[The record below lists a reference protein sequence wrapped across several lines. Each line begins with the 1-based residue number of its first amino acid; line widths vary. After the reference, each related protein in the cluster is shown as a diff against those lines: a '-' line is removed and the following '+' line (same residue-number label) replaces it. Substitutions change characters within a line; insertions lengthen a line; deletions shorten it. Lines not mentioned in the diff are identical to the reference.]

1 MAQIPKK
8 TQERLSREVSKIQR
22 VLEAAKHR
30 DVNESDTALI
40 VADMLS
46 SVFGFDKYSEVTSE
60 MAIRGTYCD
69 LAVKVD
75 GKVQYLVEVKAVGL
89 ELKDGH
95 LKQAVDYGANQ
106 GIPYVVL
113 TNGVF
118 WKIHRIRFEQPIQN
132 DEICAFNFLE
142 LSPRKDEDQEKLY
155 LLCKEG
161 MSKAAIEEFSE
172 HVQTVN
178 RFVLAAVLVTEPVI
192 DLVRRE
198 MRRLSPDLRVEEDEV
213 LSILQNE
220 VLKRE
225 VIEGT
230 KAQEAAQRVKRSSG
244 RSLRKEK
251 SEVDPSQQVSGGL
264 QEQQAP
270 SAPTKAGPPTPGAPR
285 PRGPE
290 RTN

>member
-8 TQERLSREVSKIQR
+8 IQERLSREVLKLQR
-22 VLEAAKHR
+22 VLQAAKHR
-30 DVNESDTALI
+30 DINESDTALI
-40 VADMLS
+40 VADILS
-46 SVFGFDKYSEVTSE
+46 NVFGFDKYSEVTSE
-60 MAIRGTYCD
+60 MAVRGTYCD

-106 GIPYVVL
+106 GISYVVL
-113 TNGVF
+113 TNGVC
-118 WKIHRIRFEQPIQN
+118 WKIHRIRFEKPIQN

-142 LSPRKDEDQEKLY
+142 LSPRKDEDQEMLY

-178 RFVLAAVLVTEPVI
+178 RFVIAAVLATEPVLDSI
-192 DLVRRE
+192 RRE
-198 MRRLSPDLRVEEDEV
+198 MRRLSPDLRVEEAEV

-225 VIEGT
+225 VIEGA
-230 KAQEAAQRVKRSSG
+230 KAQEAKQRVKRSSG
-244 RSLRKEK
+244 RSLRKEREEPPAMEK
-251 SEVDPSQQVSGGL
+251 AVVTE
-264 QEQQAP
+264 AP
-270 SAPTKAGPPTPGAPR
+270 NAATSPIPVAL
-285 PRGPE
+285 RGHEPE
-290 RTN
+290 RNV

>member
-8 TQERLSREVSKIQR
+8 IQERLFREVPKLQR
-22 VLEAAKHR
+22 VLQAGKHR
-30 DVNESDTALI
+30 DINESDTGLI
-40 VADMLS
+40 VADILS
-46 SVFGFDKYSEVTSE
+46 TVFGFDRYSEVTSE

-75 GKVQYLVEVKAVGL
+75 GKVQYLVEVKAIGL
-89 ELKDGH
+89 DLKDTH

-113 TNGVF
+113 TNGIL
-118 WKIHRIRFEQPIQN
+118 WKIHRIRFEKPIQN

-142 LSPRKDEDQEKLY
+142 LSPRRDADQEQLY

-161 MSKAAIEEFSE
+161 LSKAAIEEFSE

-178 RFVLAAVLVTEPVI
+178 RFVISAVLLTDPVV
-192 DLVRRE
+192 DLIRRE
-198 MRRLSPDLRVEEDEV
+198 MRRLAPGLRVDEEEV

-225 VIEGT
+225 VIEGA
-230 KAQEAAQRVKRSSG
+230 KAHEAMSRVKRAAG
-244 RSLRKEK
+244 RSLRKEREDEARQPSASAGTPPMLPVAAK
-251 SEVDPSQQVSGGL
+251 PGSEPQPSQ
-264 QEQQAP
+264 
-270 SAPTKAGPPTPGAPR
+270 
-285 PRGPE
+285 
-290 RTN
+290 

>member
-8 TQERLSREVSKIQR
+8 TQERLSREVLKIQR
-22 VLEAAKHR
+22 VLESAKHR

-225 VIEGT
+225 VIEGA
-230 KAQEAAQRVKRSSG
+230 KAQEAAQRVKKAAG

-251 SEVDPSQQVSGGL
+251 SEADSVTGAGV
-264 QEQQAP
+264 QEQGP
-270 SAPTKAGPPTPGAPR
+270 SSAPARTALSTPGPVR

-290 RTN
+290 RPA